1 MNAAA
6 ILLLALAASPLA
18 AGVPRD
24 PREVQ
29 VVRYECH
36 NDLGKREVTLFENG
50 TIRVRDG
57 ETGKTPLM
65 GLAEL
70 GPEEMRGFLKRFD
83 GEDLSEIK
91 SLPSGL
97 DGSWVERCELD
108 LDLPGDTSRVY
119 RFGRYDTLPL
129 NLSRVVRIVDD
140 LAIRVPPLQGTE
152 QLPVDYEPR
161 RGDILRRNDGE
172 LFEVFSFGVDGRGV
186 EMQGTRLPLTMYMLK
201 EDLRGVF
208 VALVK
213 RVR

>member
-1 MNAAA
+1 VIA
-6 ILLLALAASPLA
+6 IATLLLAFVTAP
-18 AGVPRD
+18 AGPRD
-24 PREVQ
+24 PRDIE

-36 NDLGKREVTLFENG
+36 NDLGRREVTLFENG

-91 SLPSGL
+91 SLPPGL
-97 DGSWVERCELD
+97 DGSWVEKCELR
-108 LDLPGDTSRVY
+108 LDLPKSTPHVY

-140 LAIRVPPLQGTE
+140 LAIKVPPLQGTE

-161 RGDILRRNDGE
+161 RGDILKRNDGE
-172 LFEVFSFGVDGRGV
+172 LFEVFSFSVDGRGV

-201 EDLRGVF
+201 EDLRGEF

>member
-1 MNAAA
+1 MIAAA
-6 ILLLALAASPLA
+6 TLLLALAAAPPS
-18 AGVPRD
+18 VPRD
-24 PREVQ
+24 PREVE

-36 NDLGKREVTLFENG
+36 SDLGKREVTLFENG

-91 SLPSGL
+91 SLPGGL

-108 LDLPGDTSRVY
+108 LDLPGDSHRVY

-129 NLSRVVRIVDD
+129 NLSRVLRIVDD
-140 LAIRVPPLQGTE
+140 LAAKVPPLQGTE
-152 QLPVDYEPR
+152 QLPPDYEPH
-161 RGDILRRNDGE
+161 RGDILKRNDGE

-186 EMQGTRLPLTMYMLK
+186 EMQGTRLPLTIYILK
-201 EDLRGVF
+201 EDLRDIF